1 MEDVG
6 IPSSACIEEEFLPLP
21 ATMPGWGEKNF
32 DKQEGITLL
41 LPHITAEV
49 CAWNPL
55 LLLLK
60 QS

>member
-6 IPSSACIEEEFLPLP
+6 IPSPACIEEEFLPLP

-55 LLLLK
+55 
-60 QS
+60 